1 MQRGCAYAY
10 ILYTRQNQ
18 NENTG
23 NNRKSMA
30 LLPILE
36 LSSLKL
42 EFTTWEKWG
51 RHIWGKGLLGFLF
64 VFASSCNSSGWL
76 PLGAHADASACPPE
90 RTRGIRGTHG
100 ERAHAESRNG
110 AQCERHRSSG

>member
-10 ILYTRQNQ
+10 ILYTRQ

-42 EFTTWEKWG
+42 EFTTLFVDIWEKWG
-51 RHIWGKGLLGFLF
+51 RHIWGKGLLGFF
-64 VFASSCNSSGWL
+64 VVFS
-76 PLGAHADASACPPE
+76 
-90 RTRGIRGTHG
+90 
-100 ERAHAESRNG
+100 
-110 AQCERHRSSG
+110 HRVPY